1 MFDNC
6 WTYNKK
12 NTRVYKMGLKLSE
25 VFDMHIDDAMKKL
38 GYCCGRRVRK
48 TFYPCSSTVLYMR
61 YNFCSIPSVHKFSTV
76 TVEMFVPFLGMPLT
90 GAIKTGK

>member
-25 VFDMHIDDAMKKL
+25 VFEIHIDDAMKKL
-38 GYCCGRRVRK
+38 GYCCGRRVSK
-48 TFYPCSSTVLYMR
+48 ALS
-61 YNFCSIPSVHKFSTV
+61 
-76 TVEMFVPFLGMPLT
+76 MFIHCVMYVIQFL
-90 GAIKTGK
+90 

>member
-1 MFDNC
+1 MILWVYIFMAQYNYYTKTLKICIHAVRYVLLFIQFCEDIWLMFDNC

-38 GYCCGRRVRK
+38 GYCCGRRV
-48 TFYPCSSTVLYMR
+48 SSV
-61 YNFCSIPSVHKFSTV
+61 
-76 TVEMFVPFLGMPLT
+76 
-90 GAIKTGK
+90 